1 MVRVWRLLIDGPGAP
16 DWNMAVDTAL
26 LECSVEN
33 CSAPILRLYW
43 WKPHALSIGVN
54 QDASDSVDWA
64 KLSRD
69 GYGVVRRPTGG
80 RAILHAE
87 ELTYSVVAPSPP
99 GGIQAGYR
107 WLAAGLQEG
116 LARIGIKLQLEKSR
130 SMAGRS
136 ATDKRSSASLQTRRP
151 CFSAAGRYE
160 LVADGRKV
168 VGSAQLR
175 RKGWMMQHGSIL
187 LGREHLNLPL
197 YLLDVDVEKEISK
210 LDRATV
216 DCSTLIG
223 HPLNREQ
230 LLSPFSEGFSQA
242 LGIEVE
248 EDALSS
254 LEMKRAE
261 RLQTEQY
268 GNEHWVRSGGISSDL
283 INVSRDSD

>member
-1 MVRVWRLLIDGPGAP
+1 MRMWRLLIDGPGAP
-16 DWNMAVDTAL
+16 DWNMAVDAAL

-33 CSAPILRLYW
+33 GSAPLLRLYW
-43 WKPHALSIGVN
+43 WKPHALSLGVN

-64 KLSRD
+64 KLSSD

-116 LARIGIKLQLEKSR
+116 LARIGITLQLEKSR
-130 SMAGRS
+130 SVAGRS
-136 ATDKRSSASLQTRRP
+136 AHDKRSSASLQTHRP

-160 LVADGRKV
+160 LVADGRKA

-187 LGREHLNLPL
+187 LGREHLNLPR
-197 YLLDVDVEKEISK
+197 YLRDVDVEKEVSK
-210 LDRATV
+210 LDDATV
-216 DCSTLIG
+216 DCSTLAG
-223 HPLNREQ
+223 HPLSREQ
-230 LLSPFSEGFSQA
+230 LLSPFSDGFSHA
-242 LGIEVE
+242 LGIELEEYCLSKVE
-248 EDALSS
+248 RE
-254 LEMKRAE
+254 RAE
-261 RLQTEQY
+261 SLQAAKF
-268 GNEHWVRSGGISSDL
+268 GNVNWVRMGSRSG
-283 INVSRDSD
+283 NMVSVTGSNG